1 MQEGVWGQ
9 IREGRRADGEEWVLF
24 APAAASTDGADASA
38 AAQTDG
44 TDASAAAH
52 TDGTDASAASA
63 APPGL
68 VLLPLVVVRAA
79 VDVLLLLSSLPALSL
94 TPTTTTALAPP
105 PPAAPSTSAI
115 ARGSPLASDAARSA
129 YHQLYQLLFSHPLTP
144 TSSLAAAA
152 LAAAAAA
159 ALPPPVVAAA
169 AATTAVGASNAT
181 NGDPDAAVTG
191 TASARVWRVK
201 PVLCKAGA
209 GRALQGGVWVAEEGE
224 MSERGEEMVGRGEE
238 VCLVTKEQVLLL
250 GEGWGVEG
258 QDGRDKVGEGEGMDV
273 DGEKGKKSKELT
285 QRADGGG
292 LGEGVE
298 GGGAE
303 GGIEGGGVEAMETG
317 VGDTVRLAPTTQDTE
332 AAVVAEAAAAKKKED
347 AAEPVTAAEAEAR
360 AGGGERAVQPSGL
373 LLLFPFPLP
382 TLLSLPL
389 AAFKTQLQQ
398 AVQATLLGAGRGE
411 VGAEREGESDLGVGV
426 EGTRPGTGREGSW
439 GKESGVG
446 VLAGR
451 LVGVLESIVGLE
463 EGDDGERAEEEKGFE
478 VAAAR
483 ETSGAD
489 GREAEAVG
497 SGEEKRGQHKQGHA
511 EQLGQKEQEEQEEQ
525 EEETAEQEDLQR
537 GKANGT
543 LPTAEDEAKAVAA
556 LEALLLLDP
565 SASHPSFRSFLSL
578 NHTHRHDHNHS
589 QTCGRNRTRSFS
601 PSPRLLLLPRML
613 HAAYA
618 SLSDPRMPDAA
629 VFSLA
634 SSLCQQGALCDLPSV
649 LQGHGSKLP
658 VGEDVRGEEGGD
670 EVWRAWA
677 VRESAQAALGFIAS
691 ALERGGSGGQF
702 RELATVRSQP
712 SVFVLTSKE
721 AAGLAQI
728 VAAELSASDWLIK
741 YAVCQKGTSKQQVEG
756 SRRDEGGT
764 WEMWRGAGLR
774 EGKSGEEEREEEG
787 EERRR
792 ADEREVVLVQVL
804 RRAGG
809 FLEAADDADAGASD
823 ASGWDAESGGGGGG
837 SSTRAGQTIVK
848 ELCRLAQQQQCNNR
862 QNDQTHQFMVE
873 AAWKLLAGLY
883 CTAPDALSRHL
894 PASQADWK
902 GRVASHAVPERY
914 ARASETL
921 SSLARALQQLVQSCL
936 PETSSGQETKLGA
949 DISTGVGGEGV
960 GGEKGGEGER
970 ESGRKRKL
978 EEEEEAE
985 REKEK
990 ERERERK
997 TASTLLHLRGM
1008 AVAHPMLVVP
1018 LLPMLAAQ
1026 LKVRP
1031 CKGPHSSS
1039 DLPVPVTQVS
1049 SSQRLLLCPRA
1060 ALRPPTLQHY
1070 LALLQPSHQPPLF
1083 RCLVPLSF
1091 LALTLQDL
1099 IPLVTCSSQSLKSA
1113 AVNAFS
1119 SALVLLSALQ
1129 PSLLALY
1136 NRSPSA
1142 TTTTTTTTTVST
1154 TAAAATASSSRSSS
1168 SDVLAVVVQPYL
1180 DLLLTLKLRDK
1191 PTVVRLVAQL
1201 SDFLLRCCSH
1211 SAAADMHVGMN
1222 GAMHAQAH
1230 MASHGAMRADTQTDT
1245 HPSQQAGSHLRS
1257 LELVRAHRG
1266 GALAHAAKHFG
1277 KVKKLKL
1284 LLATLD
1290 AGGKLSVEGEGAGE
1304 EGNQSLGKWLDLR
1317 ARLVSVLQ
1325 GSASGAWVGDEW
1337 WLSGDD
1343 ATAAAGAAAGIAAA
1357 QAAGEG
1363 AHVEAVMGVLQEV
1376 ESLAAQQP
1384 ARLSLLQQPLCLTL
1398 LCCPLPHSPSLPP
1411 SLAAAGGGVEGR
1423 VDGGMVVDMVLRL
1436 LERMLL
1442 HAYR

>member
-862 QNDQTHQFMVE
+862 QNDQTHQFMAE

-1026 LKVRP
+1026 LK
-1031 CKGPHSSS
+1031 
-1039 DLPVPVTQVS
+1039 
-1049 SSQRLLLCPRA
+1049 
-1060 ALRPPTLQHY
+1060 
-1070 LALLQPSHQPPLF
+1070 
-1083 RCLVPLSF
+1083 
-1091 LALTLQDL
+1091 DL